1 MLWLR
6 VQVPS
11 LDTVSISPSYSIG
24 VGPADRSRASPQ
36 KKGGENTCKYQG
48 WAPHPA
54 ENGSGC
60 LDLGKK
66 QDSCK
71 GPTDTL
77 EHPGLWSHC
86 SARGSRNS
94 PDPSNQ
100 LKGVSKFTW
109 CYQDQLSGGLK
120 AVL

>member
-36 KKGGENTCKYQG
+36 KKGGENTSKHQG
-48 WAPHPA
+48 WAPRPA
-54 ENGSGC
+54 ENRSGC

-66 QDSCK
+66 QDSSK

-86 SARGSRNS
+86 TAPGQQKLSRPIQSAEG
-94 PDPSNQ
+94 
-100 LKGVSKFTW
+100 SKF
-109 CYQDQLSGGLK
+109 
-120 AVL
+120 A